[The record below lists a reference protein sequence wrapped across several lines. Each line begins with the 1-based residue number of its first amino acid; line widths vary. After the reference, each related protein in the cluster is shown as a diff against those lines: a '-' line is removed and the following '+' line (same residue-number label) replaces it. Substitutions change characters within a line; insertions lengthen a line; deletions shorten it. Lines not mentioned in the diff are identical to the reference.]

1 MLDPLQ
7 YKAKQAIDEIKNAK
21 SLDEVFGIM
30 SRDKVFDVWKNVL
43 SGKFQHGDTRFD
55 YGIEGI
61 TDKTR
66 YLGVSRKELTE
77 AGITNLSNPKTAI
90 PSVLNYIKNNYWD
103 NLFVSKINNPKISI
117 QLADANFRQGPGGWL
132 WPLQGVRRQ
141 KLLNEAEE
149 ISDAVRKASKEATKI
164 TQFNPSMYFPDLYK
178 YKGNEREAYI
188 KNVINNLNADEQN
201 KFSQYLYKY
210 RQLILENPN
219 RMIGSQ
225 GEGDKRRLNILNFQ
239 IEQALKK
246 QTGQPKTNEE

>member
-1 MLDPLQ
+1 MLDPMQ
-7 YKAKQAIDEIKNAK
+7 YTSKEAIKEIKNAK
-21 SLDEVFGIM
+21 RIDDVFQPM
-30 SRDKVFDVWKNVL
+30 YRNKVFDVWKNVL

-66 YLGVSRKELTE
+66 YLGVSKAELAK

-90 PSVLNYIKNNYWD
+90 PVVLDYIKKNYWD

-132 WPLQGVRRQ
+132 WALQGVRRQ
-141 KLLNEAEE
+141 KLPKEPEDV
-149 ISDAVRKASKEATKI
+149 SDAIRKASKEATKI
-164 TQFNPSMYFPDLYK
+164 TQFNPSTYFPDLYK
-178 YKGNEREAYI
+178 YKGNARDLYI
-188 KNVINNLNADEQN
+188 KNAINKLSTDEQN

-225 GEGDKRRLNILNFQ
+225 GEGDKRRLNILNLM